1 MRRMYCVEGKEISKV
16 LFVLGNLTSIACYS
30 FLPEKEKKMVF
41 KGSQLNLSLIGQ
53 QYGVTSGR

>member
-30 FLPEKEKKMVF
+30 FLPEKEKMVF

-53 QYGVTSGR
+53 QYGVASRR